1 MLGTGAAGV
10 AAEDS
15 GDGSSPPTSGQEQ
28 DVTDG
33 LLPDSLG
40 PGAQPPPTF
49 SASDVAYPNLGSELS
64 ALAVASAAASPPSLS
79 DGTNSTLGGE
89 PLLLT
94 MQFDGN
100 RNGVLG
106 FLADNGVTPA
116 NVVGDY
122 VEAYVP
128 PDLLGPLAQQTGVAR
143 VRAMPQPFKDLGSV
157 TSGGVRAHGADVWHD
172 NGYTGDG
179 VKVGVIDT
187 STTTTSKDGFTGLR
201 ALRGTELPATVVGRC
216 YIDAGK
222 PTSDL
227 ANCDTA
233 GGDQHGTAVAE
244 SLMDVAPDAALYISN
259 PLTWADLHSAVVW
272 MHGQGVKIINFSVS
286 WSFHGA
292 PDGTSPV
299 SPSPLNTAKWA
310 VDNGMTWVNSAG
322 NYGKRAWFGSFAD
335 SDNDGYHEWAGSGA
349 TADEAQVLE
358 LDASDSLF
366 VNMRWDG
373 TWGGATKDLDL
384 EVRYSATLSGAQ
396 TVVGTSA
403 DVQKGGAAD
412 YPWEGISLTAANSG
426 FYWVYAKKKTA
437 SAAPTWVQFMVF
449 GQISEID
456 HYTPE
461 GGSVTSPGDS
471 SSPGVLAVGA
481 GGDTHY
487 WVPRAYS
494 SRGPTPDGRTKPD
507 VAGLDCEPT
516 SLGKFCGTSQA
527 APHVAGLAALVV
539 ERNPSFTPSQVADY
553 LRTNADERHGLY
565 PSGWGHGFAWLNS
578 GDFAKEDD
586 GCWTPLSGS
595 GNFTAI
601 WSGPGP
607 EQLSLGAS
615 AAQACKSQGRAGS
628 YARYFGFTL
637 GQQIAVTIDLS
648 SRQDSY
654 LLLRSGRNSRTA
666 ETVLYRDDSGGLGS
680 SDSRIVAT
688 LPAGDY
694 TIEATT
700 DTGPP
705 ATGLFTL
712 GVQGVPS
719 QSWTQSTTRI
729 SIEADGDVTE
739 GGDAVFTLSASPPPS
754 SPLTVDVA
762 VSSDGDFGITA
773 DQVTTSYSGHES
785 ATSQVTISTSGTG
798 TLTMPTDD
806 DKADEADGSVTA
818 TVMAAFDPARR
829 YAVST
834 TSGSATVAI
843 ADDEP
848 PDLTCVTALTGDG
861 DVSGE
866 WVASCA
872 SVENE
877 GLAQFYGFTLGRQ
890 SEVTL
895 DLTSPSLGYR
905 GIGSNYPDLR
915 VRNGRNSKFGSV
927 AASGWGSRSPL
938 IKTTLPAGD
947 YMIEATSW
955 QPVTPGTSFVLT
967 VSGIGGDS
975 SDPCV
980 SPLPGNGSV
989 DGAWTGSCDS
999 EGRSASYGRFY
1010 TFSLDSQAAVTIDL
1024 ESSEDTYLFLRSG
1037 LGRDGQEL
1045 YRNDDGGD
1053 GYNSRISETLA
1064 AGDYTIEATTFN
1076 HGLSGTFVLTVA
1088 GLPTKTSPQSEPE
1101 ISIAGGGG
1109 VTEGAAASFTVTAA
1123 PAPGADLDVA
1133 VSVSQSG
1140 DFGVTAGSR
1149 TVTIS
1154 ASGSETFAV
1163 ATADDSADEA
1173 DGSVTAT
1180 VGSGT
1185 GYTVSSG
1192 SGSATVAVAD
1202 NDVPEISI
1210 AGGGG
1215 VTEGAAASFTVTAA
1229 PSPAAGLDVTVS
1241 VSQSG
1246 DYGAT
1251 TGSRTVTIPAS
1262 GSETFT
1268 VATADDSADEADG
1281 SVTATVGSGS
1291 GYTVSSTQGAATVAV
1306 SDDDDPLPVVSIVG
1320 GSAVTEGG
1328 NASFTLT
1335 ASPAP
1340 AAPLTVNVTVS
1351 QSGDFYVGI
1360 GPAIVQ
1366 IATSGTHSL
1375 RLGTSDDSIDE
1386 ADGSVTVSLSA
1397 GTGYTVSSTQ
1407 GAASVAVSDD
1417 DVPEISIAAG
1427 SGVSEGTA
1435 ASFTLTASPKPAA
1448 GLDVT
1453 VAVAQSGDFGAAT
1466 GSRTVTVPASGSFT
1480 LTVATTGD
1488 STDEADGSVTATV
1501 STGTG
1506 YTVSSSAG
1514 SASVAVSDDD
1524 DPAECAPQLPDD
1536 AVTVDEVTG
1545 WRDGLS
1551 AAAAAGVKRFN
1562 RVLAALGVDTGDT
1575 PMTAEQAQGVADW
1588 LGNSRWDRISR
1599 TLAAVEQAQCD
1610 DDAEQDDPEISIAG
1624 GAGVVE
1630 GVAASFTLT
1639 ASPKPAVDLDVTVTV
1654 AQSGDFGVS
1663 AGSRAVTIPAS
1674 GSKAFTV
1681 ATVDDLADE
1690 ADGSV
1695 TVSVGSGTGYAVS
1708 SAQGAAS
1715 VAVSDDDVPEISIA
1729 AGSGVVE
1736 GSAASF
1742 TLTASPKPAV
1752 GLDVAVAVS
1761 QSGDFGVATGSRTV
1775 AVTASGSATFT
1786 VATSGD
1792 SDDEADGSVTVSVGT
1807 GTGYT
1812 VSSSAGSTS
1821 VAVSDDD
1828 APLVVADVCVSALE
1842 GDGSVAGQWTDACDS
1857 EGREGRYA
1865 RFFTFSLAQRATVT
1879 IDLESS
1885 VDTYLFLRS
1894 GLGRDGGELSRND
1907 DGGDGYN
1914 SRISESLAAGD
1925 YTVEATTFSRSTTGA
1940 FTLSVDGLTAQQP
1953 PAVLPEIS
1961 IAAGSGVTEGGAAS
1975 FTLTA
1980 SPAPTSA
1987 LAVDVTVS
1995 QSGDFGVTAGERTV
2009 TVPTSGSYTL
2019 TVATAGDSADEADG
2033 SVTVSVSSGTGYTV
2047 SSSNSSATVAVSDDD
2062 DPPPPPPDPEISVA
2076 AGSDVTEGGA
2086 ASFTLTA
2093 SPAPTSALAV
2103 DVTVSQSGDFGV
2115 TAGARTVT
2123 IPTSGSY
2130 ILTVATTGD
2139 STDEADG
2146 SVTVSVSSGTGYTV
2160 SSGNSSATVAVSDD
2174 DDPPPPPP
2182 PPPADCVSEETLGL
2196 ARDYY
2201 ELNRDRAPGYGRNWL
2216 RVLVAFGDVVDDQV
2230 TAFTAAE
2237 ALEREQLWFGW
2248 RPFREAL
2255 ECIEA
2260 AQQPASPQ
2268 ISVAAGSGVT
2278 EGSAASF
2285 TLTASPAPAAAL
2297 TVDVTVSQSGD
2308 FGVSTGARTVTIS
2321 TAGIFALSVDTTGD
2335 SADEA
2340 DGSVTVT
2347 IDTGTGY
2354 TVSSSAGSA
2363 TVAVSDDDDP
2373 APPPPPPPPAEPEI
2387 SIAAGSDVAEGT
2399 AATFTL
2405 TASPAPTTAL
2415 SVSVTVSQS
2424 GSFGVSTGARTVT
2437 IPTGGSYTLTVAT
2450 ADDSTDEADGSVT
2463 ATVGSG
2469 TGYTV
2474 SSSDSSATVAVADD
2488 DVPEIS
2494 IAAGSGVTEGSAATF
2509 TVTASPVPA
2518 ASLDVSVTVSQ
2529 SGDFA
2534 SIGERTVTIPTTGSA
2549 TFTVATTNDTT
2560 DEADGS
2566 VTATLASGTG
2576 YTVSSSAGA
2585 ATVAVSDDDDP
2596 APPPA
2601 GPPTVTVGDATAVE
2615 GAQDL
2620 AFVVTLSKPNP
2631 VPITFRYGGYGR
2643 TATLWQDWSID
2654 FRRTFTLDAGDTSI
2668 EITVPVIDD
2677 DTPEDTETLR
2687 VYVYATSGIV
2697 IRDGFLYATGT
2708 ITDDD

>member
-1 MLGTGAAGV
+1 MLSVALVTAAASQV
-10 AAEDS
+10 AAQS
-15 GDGSSPPTSGQEQ
+15 LDGGNSPSADQPAQQGSDDTE
-28 DVTDG
+28 DVTEG
-33 LLPDSLG
+33 LLPDALG
-40 PGAQPPPTF
+40 PDGSNGPGLGAVSESTE
-49 SASDVAYPNLGSELS
+49 VAYPNLGSQLS
-64 ALAVASAAASPPSLS
+64 ALAAASDPDVGSDRAADSPTLP
-79 DGTNSTLGGE
+79 DGTNSTSSGQ

-94 MQFDGN
+94 LQLDGN
-100 RNGVLG
+100 RDGVLG
-106 FLADNGVTPA
+106 FLDDNGVTPA

-128 PDLLGPLAQQTGVAR
+128 PDLLAPLAQQTGVAR
-143 VRAMPQPFKDLGSV
+143 VRETPQAFKDLGSV

-259 PLTWADLHSAVVW
+259 PLTWADLHSSVVW

-358 LDASDSLF
+358 LDASDSVF
-366 VNMRWDG
+366 VNMRWDD

-384 EVRYSATLSGAQ
+384 EVRYSATQSGAQ

-449 GQISEID
+449 GQISEIE

-481 GGDTHY
+481 GGATHY

-516 SLGKFCGTSQA
+516 SLGRFCGTSQA

-539 ERNPSFTPSQVADY
+539 ERNPTFTPSQVADY

-607 EQLSLGAS
+607 DQLSLGAS
-615 AAQACKSQGRAGS
+615 AAEACKSQGRAGS

-637 GQQIAVTIDLS
+637 DQQTAVTIDLS
-648 SRQDSY
+648 SWQDGY

-666 ETVLYRDDSGGLGS
+666 ETVLYRDDSGGLGG
-680 SDSRIVAT
+680 SDARIAAT

-719 QSWTQSTTRI
+719 QAWAQTTTQI

-739 GGDAVFTLSASPPPS
+739 GSDAVFTLSASPPPS

-773 DQVTTSYSGHES
+773 DQVTTSFTGHES

-798 TLTMPTDD
+798 TLTMPTTD

-834 TSGSATVAI
+834 TSDSATVAI
-843 ADDEP
+843 ADDEL

-866 WVASCA
+866 WIASCA

-877 GLAQFYGFTLGRQ
+877 GLAQFYAFTLGQQ
-890 SEVTL
+890 SKVTL
-895 DLTSPSLGYR
+895 DLTSPALGYI
-905 GIGSNYPDLR
+905 GTGSNYPDLM

-938 IKTTLPAGD
+938 IKTTLPPGD

-955 QPVTPGTSFVLT
+955 QPVAPGTPFVLT
-967 VSGIGGDS
+967 VSGIDSGS

-980 SPLPGNGSV
+980 SALQGNGSV
-989 DGAWTGSCDS
+989 DGAWTGECDS
-999 EGRSASYGRFY
+999 EGRSASHGRFY
-1010 TFSLDSQAAVTIDL
+1010 TFSLDSQAEVTIDL
-1024 ESSEDTYLFLRSG
+1024 ESSKDTYLFLRSG
-1037 LGRDGQEL
+1037 LGRDGPEL

-1076 HGLSGTFVLTVA
+1076 PGLSGTFVLTVA

-1101 ISIAGGGG
+1101 ISIAAGTAVAEGGD
-1109 VTEGAAASFTVTAA
+1109 ASFTVTAT
-1123 PAPGADLDVA
+1123 PK
-1133 VSVSQSG
+1133 
-1140 DFGVTAGSR
+1140 
-1149 TVTIS
+1149 
-1154 ASGSETFAV
+1154 
-1163 ATADDSADEA
+1163 
-1173 DGSVTAT
+1173 
-1180 VGSGT
+1180 
-1185 GYTVSSG
+1185 
-1192 SGSATVAVAD
+1192 
-1202 NDVPEISI
+1202 
-1210 AGGGG
+1210 
-1215 VTEGAAASFTVTAA
+1215 
-1229 PSPAAGLDVTVS
+1229 PAADLDVTVS

-1246 DYGAT
+1246 DFGVT

-1268 VATADDSADEADG
+1268 VATADDSVDEADG
-1281 SVTATVGSGS
+1281 SVTATVGS
-1291 GYTVSSTQGAATVAV
+1291 
-1306 SDDDDPLPVVSIVG
+1306 
-1320 GSAVTEGG
+1320 
-1328 NASFTLT
+1328 
-1335 ASPAP
+1335 
-1340 AAPLTVNVTVS
+1340 
-1351 QSGDFYVGI
+1351 
-1360 GPAIVQ
+1360 
-1366 IATSGTHSL
+1366 
-1375 RLGTSDDSIDE
+1375 
-1386 ADGSVTVSLSA
+1386 

-1427 SGVSEGTA
+1427 SGVAEGTA

-1453 VAVAQSGDFGAAT
+1453 VAVSQSGDFDAAT
-1466 GSRTVTVPASGSFT
+1466 GSRTVTIPTSGSFA
-1480 LTVATTGD
+1480 LTVTTSDD
-1488 STDEADGSVTATV
+1488 SVDEADGSVTATI

-1506 YTVSSSAG
+1506 YTVSSLAG

-1524 DPAECAPQLPDD
+1524 VPEISIAAGSGVFEGTAASFTLTASPKPAAGLDVTVAVSQSGDFGVSAGSRTVTVPASGVKTFSVATSGDGDDEADGSVTATVKAGSGYSVSSGSAAATVVVADDDDGGCSVVLPDD
-1536 AVTVDEVTG
+1536 AVSVDEITG

-1562 RVLAALGVDTGDT
+1562 RVLAALGTDTGHT
-1575 PMTAEQAQGVADW
+1575 PMTAEQAAGVAGW
-1588 LGNSRWDRISR
+1588 LGNSRWDRIAR
-1599 TLAAVEQAQCD
+1599 TLAALEQAQCEDSED
-1610 DDAEQDDPEISIAG
+1610 DEDEPQISIVG

-1630 GVAASFTLT
+1630 GSAASFTVT
-1639 ASPKPAVDLDVTVTV
+1639 ASPAPAVGLDVTISVSR
-1654 AQSGDFGVS
+1654 SGDFG
-1663 AGSRAVTIPAS
+1663 AATGTRTVTIPAS
-1674 GSKAFTV
+1674 GSYTLTV
-1681 ATVDDLADE
+1681 ATTGDGIDE

-1695 TVSVGSGTGYAVS
+1695 TVSVDA
-1708 SAQGAAS
+1708 
-1715 VAVSDDDVPEISIA
+1715 
-1729 AGSGVVE
+1729 
-1736 GSAASF
+1736 
-1742 TLTASPKPAV
+1742 
-1752 GLDVAVAVS
+1752 
-1761 QSGDFGVATGSRTV
+1761 
-1775 AVTASGSATFT
+1775 
-1786 VATSGD
+1786 
-1792 SDDEADGSVTVSVGT
+1792 

-1812 VSSSAGSTS
+1812 VSSSAGSAS
-1821 VAVSDDD
+1821 VAV
-1828 APLVVADVCVSALE
+1828 AD
-1842 GDGSVAGQWTDACDS
+1842 
-1857 EGREGRYA
+1857 
-1865 RFFTFSLAQRATVT
+1865 
-1879 IDLESS
+1879 
-1885 VDTYLFLRS
+1885 
-1894 GLGRDGGELSRND
+1894 ND
-1907 DGGDGYN
+1907 
-1914 SRISESLAAGD
+1914 
-1925 YTVEATTFSRSTTGA
+1925 V
-1940 FTLSVDGLTAQQP
+1940 
-1953 PAVLPEIS
+1953 PEVGV
-1961 IAAGSGVTEGGAAS
+1961 AAGSGITEGANAT
-1975 FTLTA
+1975 FTVTA
-1980 SPAPTSA
+1980 APTPYAA
-1987 LAVDVTVS
+1987 LPVELTVS
-1995 QSGDFGVTAGERTV
+1995 ASGDFGA
-2009 TVPTSGSYTL
+2009 
-2019 TVATAGDSADEADG
+2019 AT
-2033 SVTVSVSSGTGYTV
+2033 GT
-2047 SSSNSSATVAVSDDD
+2047 
-2062 DPPPPPPDPEISVA
+2062 
-2076 AGSDVTEGGA
+2076 
-2086 ASFTLTA
+2086 
-2093 SPAPTSALAV
+2093 
-2103 DVTVSQSGDFGV
+2103 
-2115 TAGARTVT
+2115 RTVT

-2130 ILTVATTGD
+2130 TLAVATTGD

-2146 SVTVSVSSGTGYTV
+2146 SVSVSVSGGTGTGYTV
-2160 SSGNSSATVAVSDD
+2160 SSSAGSATVAVSDD
-2174 DDPPPPPP
+2174 DDPPPTVPEISIAAGSAVTEGTAASFTLTANPTPVSALTVSVTVAQSGDFAATGERTFTIPTTGTATFTVATTDDTTDEADGSVTATVGSGTGYTVSSTQSAATVAVSDDDDPPP
-2182 PPPADCVSEETLGL
+2182 VPADCVSDETLES

-2201 ELNRDRAPGYGRNWL
+2201 DLNRDRAPGFGRNWR
-2216 RVLVAFGDVVDDQV
+2216 RVLIAFGDVTDDQL
-2230 TAFTAAE
+2230 TAMTAAE

-2260 AQQPASPQ
+2260 ARQTPPPPAEPE
-2268 ISVAAGSGVT
+2268 ISIAAGGGVT
-2278 EGSAASF
+2278 EGSSASF
-2285 TLTASPAPAAAL
+2285 TLTASPAPTTAL
-2297 TVDVTVSQSGD
+2297 AVDVTVSQSGD
-2308 FGVSTGARTVTIS
+2308 FGVTTGARTVTIP
-2321 TAGIFALSVDTTGD
+2321 TAGTFTLTVDTTGD
-2335 SADEA
+2335 SIDEA

-2347 IDTGTGY
+2347 VDTGTGY

-2373 APPPPPPPPAEPEI
+2373 APPPTDPEISVAAGSGVTEGGDAIFTVMASPAPASALSVSVTVAQSGDYGVSAGARTVTIPIGGSYTLTVATADDSIDEADGSVTVTVDTGTGYTVSLSAGSATVAVSDDDDPAPPPTDPEI
-2387 SIAAGSDVAEGT
+2387 SITAGSDVTEGT

-2405 TASPAPTTAL
+2405 TASPAPTT
-2415 SVSVTVSQS
+2415 SVDVSVTVSQS
-2424 GSFGVSTGARTVT
+2424 GSFATTGERTVT
-2437 IPTGGSYTLTVAT
+2437 IPRTGTATFTVAT
-2450 ADDSTDEADGSVT
+2450 TDDTTDEADGSVT

-2474 SSSDSSATVAVADD
+2474 SSS
-2488 DVPEIS
+2488 
-2494 IAAGSGVTEGSAATF
+2494 
-2509 TVTASPVPA
+2509 AS
-2518 ASLDVSVTVSQ
+2518 
-2529 SGDFA
+2529 
-2534 SIGERTVTIPTTGSA
+2534 
-2549 TFTVATTNDTT
+2549 
-2560 DEADGS
+2560 
-2566 VTATLASGTG
+2566 
-2576 YTVSSSAGA
+2576 A
-2585 ATVAVSDDDDP
+2585 ATVAVSDNDP
-2596 APPPA
+2596 ASA
-2601 GPPTVTVGDATAVE
+2601 GPPTVTVSDATVVE
-2615 GAQDL
+2615 GAQGL
-2620 AFVVTLSKPNP
+2620 AFAVTLSKPNP

-2643 TATLWQDWSID
+2643 TATLWQDWSIE
-2654 FRRTFTLDAGDTSI
+2654 FRRTFTLAAGDTAI
-2668 EITVPVIDD
+2668 DVTVPVIDD
-2677 DTPEDTETLR
+2677 DTPEDSETLR